1 MRPTEVDGLPL
12 HDAVLEAIEM
22 SWKKAQCTL
31 RMSVF
36 LKRTEN
42 AKPCKLRFFEVT
54 QLHVPRIEPWG
65 SSVFVNGA
73 TFEDGA
79 VKLEM
84 QSGDTIEIAAS
95 RMEFG
100 AL

>member
-1 MRPTEVDGLPL
+1 MSPSEVDGLPL

-22 SWKKAQCTL
+22 SWQKAQCTL

-42 AKPCKLRFFEVT
+42 AKPCELQFSEVT

-65 SSVFVNGA
+65 TSVFVNDA
-73 TFEDGA
+73 KFEDGT
-79 VKLEM
+79 VKIEM
-84 QSGDTIEIAAS
+84 QSGDTIEIVAS